1 MPWLGILGISHIICG
16 LQCVHVCV
24 FTSKKAYSCEMKQS
38 NSRKMKTTNSREV
51 VKGKER
57 TQFFCTMTYS
67 YSEYWAVLHPGF
79 LHCLL
84 WINTLY
90 EALFGTHEYGAP
102 CRWEEWRVYNS
113 VLLMRL
119 PIAENEPTLL
129 G

>member
-16 LQCVHVCV
+16 LQCVHVC
-24 FTSKKAYSCEMKQS
+24 FHWQISLQLWNETKQFKENEDNKQQGSSKRKRK
-38 NSRKMKTTNSREV
+38 NS
-51 VKGKER
+51 
-57 TQFFCTMTYS
+57 FFCTMTYS